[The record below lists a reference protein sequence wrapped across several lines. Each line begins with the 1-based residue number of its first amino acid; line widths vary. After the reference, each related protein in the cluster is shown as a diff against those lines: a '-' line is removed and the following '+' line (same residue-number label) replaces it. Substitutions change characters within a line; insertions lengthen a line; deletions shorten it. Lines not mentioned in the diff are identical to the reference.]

1 MIVSA
6 FPKVK
11 YPSFDVSIPLSVINL
26 AFRDA
31 QTYITVK
38 ENTLPK
44 IVAIL
49 KKISESVRMLEL
61 AEMLA

>member
-1 MIVSA
+1 MSI
-6 FPKVK
+6 FITQ
-11 YPSFDVSIPLSVINL
+11 YPYRTIKDV
-26 AFRDA
+26 